1 MKRFLTPSRNDS
13 YHTIDNNAVT
23 NSIQKLSGKNIIK
36 DESKEKIAN
45 FKAISN

>member
-13 YHTIDNNAVT
+13 LHTIDHAAT

-36 DESKEKIAN
+36 DESKERIAN